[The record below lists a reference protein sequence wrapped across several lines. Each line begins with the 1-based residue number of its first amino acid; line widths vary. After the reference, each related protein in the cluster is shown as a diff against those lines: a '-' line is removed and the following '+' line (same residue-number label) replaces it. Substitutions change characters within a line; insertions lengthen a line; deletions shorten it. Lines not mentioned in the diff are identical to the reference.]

1 MVKRGRPQITEKR
14 VKTSLHMPVI
24 ILDKIKKIAK
34 KEDRSF
40 NYMANKLFEE
50 ALELRSINQ
59 SGDK

>member
-1 MVKRGRPQITEKR
+1 MARPKTITEKR
-14 VKTSLHMPVI
+14 VRTSLHMPVI
-24 ILDKIKKIAK
+24 ILDKIKKIAE

-50 ALELRSINQ
+50 ALELRLINQ